1 LKIAVIILA
10 QELGRPL
17 KQFNISIRSALIS
30 TVVFLTMIGILS
42 VFASSSVFALEN
54 YGSEWFFV
62 QKQFLV
68 AIFGFCL
75 VFLVGHISIERFSK
89 VAMPLYLLSLVL
101 LFCLFVPGLGH
112 KVKGATRW
120 LSVSGLNFQPS
131 ELAKLALILI
141 LAKNLSRK
149 SYNSSDPRCLVGSG
163 VLFMVY
169 AIPIMMQPD
178 FGTVAILG
186 LITLLMV
193 WFNGLSFRY
202 LIGIVTCAGA
212 AFIGLL
218 LMEPYRL
225 KRLRVFLDPWAE
237 YEGGGFQ
244 VIQSLLAYHGGGIFG
259 VGLGESQQRLF
270 FLPDAHTDFIL
281 AIIGEE
287 FGLVGT
293 LTIVLMF
300 SYLLFLGYRIVQLQS
315 DPYRRLLAF
324 GLTAL
329 LSIQA
334 MVNMSVTLGLIP
346 TKGIGLPFVSNG
358 ASSLLCFLIAVA
370 ILSRLSQPDTRSA

>member
-1 LKIAVIILA
+1 
-10 QELGRPL
+10 L
-17 KQFNISIRSALIS
+17 KQFNVSIRTALIS

-75 VFLVGHISIERFSK
+75 IFLAGHLSIERFNNA
-89 VAMPLYLLSLVL
+89 AMPIYLLSLVL

-149 SYNSSDPRCLVGSG
+149 SYDSSDPRSLLGSF
-163 VLFMVY
+163 VLFVIC
-169 AIPIMMQPD
+169 AAPIMMQPD

-202 LIGIVTCAGA
+202 LIGIMACSGA
-212 AFIGLL
+212 AFVGLVL
-218 LMEPYRL
+218 IEPYRL

-244 VIQSLLAYHGGGIFG
+244 VIQSLLAYHGGGLFG

-270 FLPDAHTDFIL
+270 FLPDAHTDFIM

-293 LTIVLMF
+293 LTIVVMF
-300 SYLLFLGYRIVQLQS
+300 SYLLFLGYRIIQLQS